1 MLRGCAKAVGRV
13 VRGVAAAMGAR
24 PKVFAGVA
32 LGVFA
37 LDVFLPP
44 LVLSL
49 ARKPWDYFAFNPWLA
64 RLPDYLASSEI
75 PLWRKLEFLPNLA
88 LFWFSA
94 NGPFGRPEWG
104 FAVDVSDLLR
114 FLFMSLLFGAYFA
127 LWFYRRDRQIKWGP
141 SARVSRHGG
150 VVGALAS
157 VFGLSTGP
165 CSVVG
170 CGAPVLPVVGL
181 AFAGLSSGALKFL
194 SDLSLVA
201 AGVLLIAMTLG
212 VAYFAWLVGGR
223 STPAP

>member
-13 VRGVAAAMGAR
+13 IHGVAAAMGAR

-37 LDVFLPP
+37 LDVLLPP

-64 RLPDYLASSEI
+64 KLPDYLASSEI
-75 PLWRKLEFLPNLA
+75 PLRRKLEFLPNLA

-94 NGPFGRPEWG
+94 NGPYGSPEWG
-104 FAVDVSDLLR
+104 FAVQVSDLLR
-114 FLFMSLLFGAYFA
+114 FLFLSLLFGAYFA

-141 SARVSRHGG
+141 GTRVSRHGG

-181 AFAGLSSGALKFL
+181 AFAGLSSGTLKFL
-194 SDLSLVA
+194 SDLSQVA
-201 AGVLLIAMTLG
+201 AGGLLIAMTLG